1 MGYFYKENKA
11 LEQLIDSYFK
21 GIEKYSNENTDGLL
35 SVILLGSLSRG
46 EATWIETKNGPLMV
60 SDIEFFTVY
69 PEGFSDLKGYLEYCK
84 SVANEVF
91 GKDNSSLFHID
102 NALVCEN
109 SLALLERKLLT
120 YDAKRMGKTVVG
132 KDYISLIPEINL
144 KNINLWDIKD
154 ILTHRVF
161 SALYYGLPLKNAG
174 NEAEYRYNIAKN
186 SLDLMTVMLVN
197 HKILESGFINRLKI
211 IKTLD
216 IDEKIKNYFEFC
228 LSVKL
233 GSDCDYS
240 FTTKEMED
248 LFIMLV
254 KDLKKKFRMPLSNV
268 FINAKFVTRRALGI
282 VKRALK
288 YKKLPSSRH
297 LSSLIKSFEQKTP
310 LSDTQKKLN
319 LVINGYP
326 LEK

>member
-21 GIEKYSNENTDGLL
+21 GIEKYSNENSDGLL

-69 PEGFSDLKGYLEYCK
+69 PEGFSDLKGYLEYCDN
-84 SVANEVF
+84 VANEVF

-102 NALVCEN
+102 NALVCVN

-197 HKILESGFINRLKI
+197 HKILESGFINRYN
-211 IKTLD
+211 
-216 IDEKIKNYFEFC
+216 KIKELLC
-228 LSVKL
+228 LK
-233 GSDCDYS
+233 CQ
-240 FTTKEMED
+240 
-248 LFIMLV
+248 IC
-254 KDLKKKFRMPLSNV
+254 
-268 FINAKFVTRRALGI
+268 
-282 VKRALK
+282 
-288 YKKLPSSRH
+288 
-297 LSSLIKSFEQKTP
+297 
-310 LSDTQKKLN
+310 
-319 LVINGYP
+319 
-326 LEK
+326 